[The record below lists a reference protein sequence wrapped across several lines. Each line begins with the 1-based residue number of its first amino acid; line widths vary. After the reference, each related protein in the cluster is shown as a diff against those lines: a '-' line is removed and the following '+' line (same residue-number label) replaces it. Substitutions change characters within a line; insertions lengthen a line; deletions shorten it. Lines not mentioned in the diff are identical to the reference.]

1 MRRGALNSYKETKVT
16 TATQSKL
23 IIMLYDEVIKQIDIG
38 VDAVKLSMAKDVS
51 HNAFVKSQDCIS
63 ELMVSLDFDK
73 GGEIAQ
79 NLFSLYNYFNRELLD
94 ANNYG
99 RIQKALNVQ
108 TMMKELRTSWVSI
121 SGTTQHET
129 TTARVGINIA
139 G

>member
-23 IIMLYDEVIKQIDIG
+23 IIMLYDEVIKQIDIAIEAST
-38 VDAVKLSMAKDVS
+38 DNKKDIS

-63 ELMVSLDFDK
+63 ELMVSLDFEK
-73 GGEIAQ
+73 GGKIAK
-79 NLFSLYNYFNRELLD
+79 NLFGLYNFFNRELLD

-99 RIQKALNVQ
+99 KIEKAREVQ
-108 TMMKELRTSWVSI
+108 NMMIELKASWVSI
-121 SGTTQHET
+121 SGTTKHEVST
-129 TTARVGINIA
+129 ERVGINIA

>member
-23 IIMLYDEVIKQIDIG
+23 IIMLYDEVIKQIDI
-38 VDAVKLSMAKDVS
+38 AVEAINGKKAKDIS

-63 ELMVSLDFDK
+63 ELMVSLDFEK

-79 NLFSLYNYFNRELLD
+79 NLFSIYNYFNRELLT
-94 ANNYG
+94 ANTTGNTE
-99 RIQKALNVQ
+99 KAIGVL
-108 TMMKELRTSWVSI
+108 TMMKELRESWVTI
-121 SGTTQHET
+121 SGTTQYEST
-129 TTARVGINIA
+129 KERSGINIA

>member
-38 VDAVKLSMAKDVS
+38 IEALNNKKAKDIS

-79 NLFSLYNYFNRELLD
+79 NLFSLYNYFNRELLE
-94 ANNYG
+94 ANTNSNTL
-99 RIQKALNVQ
+99 KAKAVQ
-108 TMMKELRTSWVSI
+108 DMMRELRQSWATI
-121 SGTTQHET
+121 SGTTQYET
-129 TTARVGINIA
+129 TPERVGINIA

>member
-16 TATQSKL
+16 TASQSKL
-23 IIMLYDEVIKQIDIG
+23 IIMLYDEVIKQIDIASE
-38 VDAVKLSMAKDVS
+38 AVNKKKAKDVS

-63 ELMVSLDFDK
+63 ELMVSLDFEK

-79 NLFSLYNYFNRELLD
+79 NLFSLYNYFNRELLE

-99 RIQKALNVQ
+99 RLEKAVAVQ
-108 TMMKELRTSWVSI
+108 DMMKELRASWVSI
-121 SGTTQHET
+121 SGTTQHEVT
-129 TTARVGINIA
+129 PDRIGINIA

>member
-23 IIMLYDEVIKQIDIG
+23 IIMLYDEVIKQIDIA
-38 VDAVKLSMAKDVS
+38 VQAVKSNKAKDIS

-63 ELMVSLDFDK
+63 ELMVSLDFEK

-99 RIQKALNVQ
+99 KIDKAIEVQ
-108 TMMKELRTSWVSI
+108 SMMKELRSSWVSI
-121 SGTTQHET
+121 SGTTRHET
-129 TTARVGINIA
+129 APERVGINIA

>member
-38 VDAVKLSMAKDVS
+38 VDAVKNSRPKDVS

-63 ELMVSLDFDK
+63 ELMVSLDFEQ

-79 NLFSLYNYFNRELLD
+79 NLFSLYNFFNRELLE
-94 ANNYG
+94 ANNHG
-99 RIQKALNVQ
+99 KLDKALAVQ
-108 TMMKELRTSWVSI
+108 SMMKELRASWVSI
-121 SGTTQHET
+121 SGTTRHET
-129 TTARVGINIA
+129 TPDRVGINIA

>member
-23 IIMLYDEVIKQIDIG
+23 IIMLYDEVVKQINI
-38 VDAVKLSMAKDVS
+38 AVEATTGNKAKDIS
-51 HNAFVKSQDCIS
+51 HNAYVKSQDCIS
-63 ELMVSLDFDK
+63 ELMVSLDLEK

-94 ANNYG
+94 ANNNG
-99 RIQKALNVQ
+99 KTDKAIAVRDL
-108 TMMKELRTSWVSI
+108 MSELRTSWASI
-121 SGTTQHET
+121 SGTTQYET
-129 TTARVGINIA
+129 APERVGINIA